1 MSAPDGIMASPAC
14 AISEVTL
21 SLCCYCN
28 RALKSETVNDLE
40 SSKNRR
46 SASWHG
52 NQYVRLRGAQVIN
65 PRDICPAPG
74 AHPCL
79 AWSRLVSQRLRFSD
93 LRSGSSQGFKV
104 LKSSAAVLA
113 HEKIGQHS
121 IVVAQTAMA
130 GQKVLLSKRS
140 K

>member
-65 PRDICPAPG
+65 PRDISPG